1 MIKKYCLMKKIYL
14 LSAAVLSILAAASCT
29 REENGPETFRT
40 VISASLEPTKTAL
53 GEKEDNAWPNY
64 WKTGDQISVNGVAS
78 EALGSEA
85 DGKSSASFTFE
96 GLISTPYC
104 AIYPAS
110 AVSDFSDGNATVTLP
125 SSQSYVAGS
134 YDPAAFIMGG
144 KSTSEAKVS
153 LYPCV
158 SIVHLSLTGTASIS
172 KVKLTGSE
180 NTPLSGSF
188 TTDFST
194 YAPKSVFNTV
204 EMTPETP
211 VELPAEFFICVP
223 AGLTGALNVE
233 VFDAEGGSM
242 SKNATIKSALEPGQV
257 YSPAALAY
265 TASYDISITAEGITS
280 STAVICW
287 DNSPEAAYT
296 ISVYSDSA
304 GANLVDSYAVD
315 AGNACWSGKSPR
327 FCISGL
333 ASGTTYYVKV
343 TNTEHNVDS
352 NLLPVT
358 TKEFTIVQVSSTPAE
373 EGDVILAEDFSELR
387 WDCDMIGVGAGWFP
401 TQTAQE
407 TSFGTLE
414 IGSFQAAAT
423 SNEKRIS
430 AQTIPVAASRLYNWA
445 QGANPHMY
453 VHPGYIKLVGEKKVT
468 HLVTPALNNIP
479 DGMAA
484 TLEVEVT
491 ASRYFSE
498 SSNSFTTDKAIVAV
512 QTDTEIGDLVA
523 NATNTLDLESNIAS
537 FTLAEEVAWNTYK
550 VTLSNVSK
558 GNRLAF
564 GAAKSVSGND
574 ARMNISD
581 IKVTVKQL
589 YEPGSISSSLKGVSS
604 STASFTWTH
613 VGGDVAYDI
622 SKPYTIALYSNSA
635 CTDLV
640 VSYNI
645 DADASCWYNKVPTF
659 VFGGL
664 NPATTYW
671 FVAEDTD
678 SGAKSDPVSATTDAF
693 TVVDATSITN
703 AAVGDVILA
712 EDFSEIGAGPDEL
725 AEAAGFVPSSKVLPV
740 VPSGVSPEGSFVS
753 YRTSSGP
760 YGDRIFDTNWD
771 LGSSRLSNNWGFFGN
786 SSSYYGSGYL
796 RLASSTGRTHVVTP
810 ALSGIPAGK
819 IATIE
824 VTVTA
829 CKYESNSND
838 VAVFAVKG
846 LTISSSG
853 NHKYTGASLS
863 DGHGLGITAA
873 KSWETKSVTINK
885 VDSDYHLIIGSLED
899 ISGKNRFYI
908 SDVVVTIVEL
918 KDPGAIDIE
927 VDIQDFDTFKAFLEA
942 CEPGKT
948 VKGNV
953 INDITLTSAQVAEID
968 ALYPVAEFDGILNGN
983 NHTIAGLTK
992 PLFEEFSGTAS
1003 NLTLNS
1009 TLNITEA
1016 MNNVG
1021 ILAQSATN
1029 ATLTGCVSMGSVT
1042 SSASE
1047 VSDDLALGG
1056 LVGSITGCTLTACQN
1071 QAAVTNN
1078 SVVDGTAY
1086 IGGIVGVA
1094 DGANTLSASGENK
1107 NINSGAVSENSSTT
1121 DIVIGG
1127 VVAYA
1132 TGGVSDF
1139 SYCRNEGKVTVGG
1152 EKHSIYI
1159 GGVAGGFNNAS
1170 VLDYASNSGQPTFSS
1185 VIMDNSSSY
1194 IRLGGVIGG
1203 WFSDGCTSQTITGC
1217 TNTAAITIV
1226 SDDLKLDENTSGVAD
1241 CFGGGI
1247 AGGGKKGSEC
1257 GKALVNCTNSGAI
1270 TIGNSGSYNSGKIFH
1285 RFCLGGII
1293 GYTDVNP
1300 TGSKCIAN
1308 IRFRSTR
1315 GTNRVGGIAGEMKI
1329 GEIHDVTYKG
1339 TVNTNGTSGTN
1350 FTGGLVGNVGTGT
1363 RTFTNCTVSG
1373 TMRGPNSTTLCA
1385 GIFFSCNGSGGP
1397 TVNIAS
1403 CTVGSGTRIQTAS
1416 SGYAV
1421 TITSADQITAENVC
1435 GTNGTNRTCTTGTN
1449 DGLSIVVDPN
1459 SITL

>member
-1 MIKKYCLMKKIYL
+1 MKKIYL
-14 LSAAVLSILAAASCT
+14 LSAAVLSILAAASCAK
-29 REENGPETFRT
+29 EENGPETFRT
-40 VISASLEPTKTAL
+40 VISASIAPTKTAL
-53 GEKEDNAWPNY
+53 GEKDGDAWPNY
-64 WKTGDQISVNGVAS
+64 WKTGDQISVNGVTS

-85 DGKSSASFTFE
+85 DGKATATFSFE
-96 GLISTPYC
+96 SLISTPYN
-104 AIYPAS
+104 AVYPAS
-110 AVSDFSDGNATVTLP
+110 AVSGYSDGSATVTLP
-125 SSQSYVAGS
+125 ASQNYVAGS

-144 KSTSEAKVS
+144 KSTNEAKLTLS
-153 LYPCV
+153 PCV
-158 SIVHLSLTGTASIS
+158 SVIHLSLTGTASIS
-172 KVKLTGSE
+172 KVKLTGAE
-180 NTPLSGSF
+180 NTALSGSF
-188 TTDFST
+188 TTDFNGYT
-194 YAPKSVFNTV
+194 PKTVSNVV
-204 EMTPETP
+204 EMVAETP
-211 VELPAEFFICVP
+211 VALPAEFFICVP
-223 AGLTGALNVE
+223 AGLSGALNVA
-233 VFDAEGGSM
+233 VFDAEGGTM
-242 SKNATIKSALEPGQV
+242 SKNATLRSALAPGQV

-265 TASYDISITAEGITS
+265 TASYDIAITAEGITS

-287 DNSPEAAYT
+287 DNAPEAPYT
-296 ISVYSDSA
+296 ISVYSDAAGSA
-304 GANLVDSYAVD
+304 LVDSYAVD
-315 AGNACWSGKSPR
+315 AGNACWGGQSPR

-343 TNTEHNVDS
+343 TNTAHNVDS

-358 TKEFTIVQVSSTPAE
+358 TEDFTIVQVSSTPAE

-581 IKVTVKQL
+581 IKVTIKQL
-589 YEPGSISSSLKGVSS
+589 YEPGSISLSLKSVSS
-604 STASFTWTH
+604 STAAFTWTH
-613 VGGDVAYDI
+613 IGYDAAYDI
-622 SKPYTIALYSNSA
+622 SKPYTASLYSDSN
-635 CTDLV
+635 CTELV
-640 VSYNI
+640 VSHSFE
-645 DADASCWYNKVPTF
+645 ADASCWDGKSPCF
-659 VFGGL
+659 SFGGL
-664 NPATTYW
+664 APSTTYW
-671 FVAEDTD
+671 LVVEDTE
-678 SGAKSDPVSATTDAF
+678 SDTASEAVSVTTEAF
-693 TVVDATSITN
+693 TPVDATTVTN
-703 AAVGDVILA
+703 AAVGDVLLA
-712 EDFSEIGAGPDEL
+712 EDFSEVGWGPDVL
-725 AEAAGFVPSSKVLPV
+725 SVAAGFVPAHKDLTI
-740 VPSGVSPEGSFVS
+740 PSGMNPEGSFTVYDNTGS
-753 YRTSSGP
+753 RFFGA
-760 YGDRIFDTNWD
+760 GVD
-771 LGSSRLSNNWGFFGN
+771 LGDSRLSHGWGFFGN
-786 SSSYYGSGYL
+786 SSVYLHTAYSRVGASG
-796 RLASSTGRTHVVTP
+796 GRTHVVTP

-819 IATIE
+819 QATID

-829 CKYESNSND
+829 TKYDSPIQL
-838 VAVFAVKG
+838 AVFAEKG
-846 LTISSSG
+846 LTLNTEDTPSSPSYR
-853 NHKYTGASLS
+853 KYTGASLS
-863 DGHGLGITAA
+863 DGHVLDISTVRD
-873 KSWETKSVTINK
+873 WDTKTVRLSK
-885 VDSDYHLIIGSLED
+885 VDSECQLLIGSLAD
-899 ISGKNRFYI
+899 NGGKNRFFI
-908 SDVVVTIVEL
+908 SDVVVTLVEL
-918 KDPGAIDIE
+918 KDPGTIDIE
-927 VDIQDFDTFKAFLEA
+927 VDIQDFATFKAFLEA
-942 CEPGKT
+942 CEPGKV

-953 INDITLTSAQVAEID
+953 VADITLTSEQVAEID
-968 ALYPVAEFDGILNGN
+968 NLYPVDEFDGILNGN

-992 PLFEEFSGTAS
+992 PLFNKFSGTAS

-1009 TLNITEA
+1009 TLNLTTATSNI
-1016 MNNVG
+1016 G
-1021 ILAQSATN
+1021 IFAQTATD
-1029 ATLTGCVSMGSVT
+1029 ATLAGCVSTGSVT
-1042 SSASE
+1042 SSATE
-1047 VSDDLALGG
+1047 VSGDLALGG
-1056 LVGSITGCTLTACQN
+1056 LIGSISGCTLTACQN